1 MACNERVGVGSRN
14 EGRSREFSRKSRF
27 RAERRG
33 IYACRVSRRQL
44 SAVIS
49 MPADKISWP
58 CSFRPTSRL

>member
-33 IYACRVSRRQL
+33 IYACRVSRV
-44 SAVIS
+44 SSVICGDLD
-49 MPADKISWP
+49 A
-58 CSFRPTSRL
+58 R